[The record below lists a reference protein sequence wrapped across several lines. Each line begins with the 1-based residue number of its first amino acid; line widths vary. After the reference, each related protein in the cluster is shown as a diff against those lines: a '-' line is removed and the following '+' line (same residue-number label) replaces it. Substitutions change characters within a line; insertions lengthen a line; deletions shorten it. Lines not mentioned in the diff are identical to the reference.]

1 MKINTDTF
9 KLTEPGSF
17 GRNALIVGILGLAL
31 SAAGYFMDSKQFF
44 HSYLVAF
51 VFWTSIGLGGLF
63 FTLLNHLVGAE
74 WGIVLR
80 RISETI
86 MVTLPIMLVL
96 FIPVILG
103 FHDLYHWSHPEAVDA
118 DPILKAKSGYLNEPF
133 FIIRTVIY
141 FAIWFIFGRLLYG
154 MSIKQDNGD
163 QSNNERMRRISAPG
177 MILFAFT
184 CTYAAFDWVMSLQP
198 HWFSTIFGVWY
209 FAAGLLATLAFINL
223 FAQVLRRRGV
233 LAEQIT
239 VEHYHDLGKLKFAFT
254 IFWAYISFSQ
264 FFLIWYANIP
274 EETIFYLHRW
284 EGSWQYVSLLLIFGH
299 LMLPFIWLIPRAT
312 KRSLPAMAFIGVW
325 LLLMHWVDLYWNI
338 VPNLHEHGFELS
350 WMDATTM
357 IGIGGIFLWFMWLR
371 FSSNALIPVKDPKL
385 DKSLHFANP

>member
-1 MKINTDTF
+1 MKINTETF
-9 KLTEPGSF
+9 KLTEPGAF
-17 GRNALIVGILGLAL
+17 GRNALIAGILGLAL
-31 SAAGYFMDSKQFF
+31 SAAGYFVDSKQFF

-51 VFWTSIGLGGLF
+51 AFWTSIGLGGLF

-74 WGIVLR
+74 WSIVLR

-86 MVTLPIMLVL
+86 MVALPIMLFF
-96 FIPVILG
+96 FIPVVLG
-103 FHDLYHWSHPEAVDA
+103 FHDLYHWSHKDVVDA
-118 DPILKAKSGYLNEPF
+118 DPILKAKAGYLNEPF
-133 FIIRTVIY
+133 FIIRTVVY
-141 FAIWFIFGRLLYG
+141 FAIWFVFGRTLYR
-154 MSIKQDNGD
+154 MSIKQDGGD
-163 QSNNERMRRISAPG
+163 QSNNGRMRQISAPG

-184 CTYAAFDWVMSLQP
+184 CTYAAFDWLMSLQP

-209 FAAGLLATLAFINL
+209 FAAGLLASLAFINL
-223 FAQVLRRRGV
+223 FAQVLRRNGV
-233 LAEQIT
+233 LGEQIT

-254 IFWAYISFSQ
+254 IFWAYIAFSQ

-299 LMLPFIWLIPRAT
+299 LILPFLWLIPRAT
-312 KRSLPAMAFIGVW
+312 KRNLPAMAIIGVW
-325 LLLMHWVDLYWNI
+325 LLLMHWVDLYWN
-338 VPNLHEHGFELS
+338 VFPNLHEHGFKLS

-371 FSSNALIPVKDPKL
+371 LSANALIPVKDPKL

>member
-1 MKINTDTF
+1 MKINTETF
-9 KLTEPGSF
+9 KLTEPGAF
-17 GRNALIVGILGLAL
+17 GKNALIAGILGLAL
-31 SAAGYFMDSKQFF
+31 SAAGYFVDSKQFF
-44 HSYLVAF
+44 HSYLVAY

-86 MVTLPIMLVL
+86 MVTLPIMCVF

-103 FHDLYHWSHPEAVDA
+103 FHDLYHWSHKEVVDA
-118 DPILKAKSGYLNEPF
+118 DPILKAKAGYLNEPF
-133 FIIRTVIY
+133 FIIRTVVY
-141 FAIWFIFGRLLYG
+141 FAIWFVFGRTLYR
-154 MSIKQDNGD
+154 MSIKQDGGD
-163 QSNNERMRRISAPG
+163 QSNNERMRQISAPG

-184 CTYAAFDWVMSLQP
+184 CTYAAFDWIMSLQP

-209 FAAGLLATLAFINL
+209 FAAGLLASLAFINL
-223 FAQVLRRRGV
+223 FAQVLRRNGV
-233 LAEQIT
+233 LGEQIT

-254 IFWAYISFSQ
+254 IFWAYIAFSQ

-284 EGSWQYVSLLLIFGH
+284 EGSWQYVSLLLISGH
-299 LMLPFIWLIPRAT
+299 LMLPFLWLIPRFT
-312 KRSLPAMAFIGVW
+312 KRNLPAMAIIGVW
-325 LLLMHWVDLYWNI
+325 LLLMHWVDLYWN
-338 VPNLHEHGFELS
+338 VFPNLHEHGFKLS

-357 IGIGGIFLWFMWLR
+357 IGIGGIFLWYMWLKL
-371 FSSNALIPVKDPKL
+371 SANALIPVKDPKL

>member
-1 MKINTDTF
+1 MKINTETF

-17 GRNALIVGILGLAL
+17 GRNALIAGVVGLAA
-31 SAAGYFMDSKQFF
+31 SAAGYFLDSKQFF
-44 HSYLVAF
+44 HSYLVAY

-74 WGIVLR
+74 WSIVLR

-86 MVTLPIMLVL
+86 MVTLPVMIIF
-96 FIPVILG
+96 FIPLIFG
-103 FHDLYHWSHPEAVDA
+103 FHDLYHWSHKEVVDA
-118 DPILKAKSGYLNEPF
+118 DPILKAKAGYLNEPF
-133 FIIRTVIY
+133 FIIRTVVY
-141 FAIWFIFGRLLYG
+141 FTIWFIFGRMLYS
-154 MSIKQDNGD
+154 MSIKQDSGD
-163 QSNNERMRRISAPG
+163 QSNNDRMRRISAPG

-184 CTYAAFDWVMSLQP
+184 CTYAAFDWLMSLQP

-209 FAAGLLATLAFINL
+209 FAGGLLASLAFINL
-223 FAQVLRRRGV
+223 FAQILRKKNVLDN
-233 LAEQIT
+233 QIT
-239 VEHYHDLGKLKFAFT
+239 IEHYHDIGKLKFAFT
-254 IFWAYISFSQ
+254 IFWAYIAFSQ

-299 LMLPFIWLIPRAT
+299 LMLPFLWLIPRAT

-325 LLLMHWVDLYWNI
+325 LLLMHWVDMYWS
-338 VPNLHEHGFELS
+338 VFPNLHEHGFELS
-350 WMDATTM
+350 WMDLTTM
-357 IGIGGIFLWFMWLR
+357 VGVGGIFLWALWTRLA
-371 FSSNALIPVKDPKL
+371 SNALIPVKDPKL

>member
-1 MKINTDTF
+1 MKINTETF

-31 SAAGYFMDSKQFF
+31 SAAGYFVDSKQFF

-74 WGIVLR
+74 WSIVLR
-80 RISETI
+80 RISETVMI
-86 MVTLPIMLVL
+86 ALPVMFVF
-96 FIPVILG
+96 FIPLIFG

-133 FIIRTVIY
+133 FIIRTVVY
-141 FAIWFIFGRLLYG
+141 FAIWFVFARALYG
-154 MSIKQDNGD
+154 MSVKQDSGD
-163 QSNNERMRRISAPG
+163 QSNNEKMRRISAPG

-184 CTYAAFDWVMSLQP
+184 CTYAAFDWIMSLQP

-209 FAAGLLATLAFINL
+209 FAAGLLACLAFINL
-223 FAQVLRRRGV
+223 FAQILRRNGV
-233 LAEQIT
+233 LAGQIT

-274 EETIFYLHRW
+274 EETIFFLHRW

-299 LMLPFIWLIPRAT
+299 LMLPFLWLIPRAT
-312 KRSLPAMAFIGVW
+312 KRSLPAMAFIGIW

-338 VPNLHEHGFELS
+338 FPNLHKHGFQLS
-350 WMDATTM
+350 WMDLTTLV
-357 IGIGGIFLWFMWLR
+357 GIGGVFLWMMWVR
-371 FSSNALIPVKDPKL
+371 MSAHALIPVKDPKL
-385 DKSLHFANP
+385 EKSLHFANP